1 MTRMIVAGSRDFQ
14 DYALMCSHLDKIT
27 AGIPGRIE
35 LISGHAPGADS
46 LGERYAR
53 EHKMKVRVFPA
64 RWVLYG
70 KAAGVIRNQEMVDF
84 ARKKEAIAVFFWNGT
99 SRGTRDAIWRSLK
112 AGIRTKIIRFDEK
125 GGLQK

>member
-1 MTRMIVAGSRDFQ
+1 MTRMIVAGGRTFQ
-14 DYALMCSHLDKIT
+14 DYALMRSNLDRIT
-27 AGIPGRIE
+27 AEIPGKIE
-35 LISGHAPGADS
+35 LISGHAPGADT

-53 EHKMKVRVFPA
+53 EHKMRLRVFPA
-64 RWVLYG
+64 RWDLYG
-70 KAAGVIRNQEMVDF
+70 KAAGVLRNQQMIDY
-84 ARKKEAIAVFFWNGT
+84 ALKRSAIAVFFWDGS